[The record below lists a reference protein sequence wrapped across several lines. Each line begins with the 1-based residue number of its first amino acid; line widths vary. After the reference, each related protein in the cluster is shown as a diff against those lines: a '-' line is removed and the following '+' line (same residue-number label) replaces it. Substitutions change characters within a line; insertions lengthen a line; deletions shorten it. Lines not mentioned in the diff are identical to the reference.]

1 MGDQGYVVQ
10 KVEWFQLRDPDGKA
24 FFVMVSSLP
33 NGYFTAVPC
42 DIPLVRL
49 EHDKMGLA
57 DSVEGALSQLEK
69 SLGGKRR
76 DELFPETAG

>member
-1 MGDQGYVVQ
+1 MSEQGYVVQ
-10 KVEWFQLRDPDGKA
+10 KVEWFQLRDAEGKA

-42 DIPLVRL
+42 DVPLARL

-57 DSVEGALSQLEK
+57 DSVEGALRELEK
-69 SLGGKRR
+69 SLGGKQR
-76 DELFPETAG
+76 DELFPAAD